1 MPTPLRC
8 VGIAQ
13 LSVRRRLR
21 IVAMSS
27 TRTLTE
33 KIAWPEDIR
42 AIELLDWETSP
53 EDFDRLCE
61 FIIRQFAVR
70 DGVPR
75 ERLFSVLAE
84 EEFRRQVRVCAERF
98 TERSR
103 SIVIFVYLRMK
114 LFVLPKAARRRRNG
128 P

>member
-1 MPTPLRC
+1 MIGQTGGESEIPHQSLGTVLGQTRF
-8 VGIAQ
+8 GLIYT
-13 LSVRRRLR
+13 VRRRLR

-33 KIAWPEDIR
+33 KITWPEDSR

-53 EDFDRLCE
+53 EAFDRLCE

-75 ERLFSVLAE
+75 ERLFSVLAVTG
-84 EEFRRQVRVCAERF
+84 RIKI
-98 TERSR
+98 THLGSKLSR
-103 SIVIFVYLRMK
+103 SKSPTLGAVVM
-114 LFVLPKAARRRRNG
+114 
-128 P
+128 